1 MYAIKGEGDTERRKR
16 LTPELRNEIVRDIVS
31 TMYAHTCRPN
41 KAFCTDVAKQLVRKY
56 PFMKDTG
63 INVSEHVS
71 NNWEYL
77 RGPILAAL
85 QINYS
90 VNF

>member
-1 MYAIKGEGDTERRKR
+1 M
-16 LTPELRNEIVRDIVS
+16 P
-31 TMYAHTCRPN
+31 CRPN

-71 NNWEYL
+71 NINWEFL
-77 RGPILAAL
+77 KGPILAVFADK
-85 QINYS
+85 
-90 VNF
+90 